1 MKKLSYSIDI
11 NAPADKVYKTMLA
24 PKTYSQWTAEFG
36 ENSRYEGS
44 WDKGAKILFIGT
56 AEGEKREGM
65 ISEIA
70 ENTPNEFVSI
80 RHYGVL
86 DGDDEITEG
95 PKVDEW
101 ANSFENYRFVEKDG
115 VTTVLVDVDTNEKY
129 LDFFDKTWPKAL
141 NKLKEIC
148 E

>member
-1 MKKLSYSIDI
+1 MKKLSYSINI
-11 NAPADKVYKTMLA
+11 SAPAQKVYETMLA

-36 ENSRYEGS
+36 EHSRYEGS
-44 WDKGAKILFIGT
+44 WEQGAKIIFIGS

-65 ISEIA
+65 VAEIA
-70 ENTPNEFVSI
+70 ENIPNEFVSI
-80 RHYGVL
+80 RHYGIL

-101 ANSFENYRFVEKDG
+101 ANSFENYRFNEKDG
-115 VTTVLVDVDTNEKY
+115 VTTVQVDVDTNEKY

-141 NKLKEIC
+141 NKLKQISE
-148 E
+148 